1 MNHTDIAR
9 VCHQINRAYCQ
20 ALGDFSQPEWKDAPQ
35 WQKDSAIAGVQF
47 HLANRYAG
55 PQGSHES
62 WLAQKE
68 KDGWK
73 YGPIKDAEKKEHPCI
88 RPFHELPK
96 EQQAKDYLFRE
107 TVLSLEPWLD
117 ENQPQMAEDPA
128 VSNTDDIDDRAVAI
142 ARAAGVIPEAG
153 VIPTQEAMAIP
164 DSEDLAAKRQHIR
177 DLVFNTIEQCSNE
190 MLDDIE
196 VVFTVEP
203 KPDGTNE

>member
-20 ALGDFSQPEWKDAPQ
+20 AIGDFSQPDWEDAPQ

-73 YGPIKDAEKKEHPCI
+73 YGAVKDVEKKEHPCFV
-88 RPFHELPK
+88 PFHELPK

-107 TVLSLEPWLD
+107 TVLSLETWLD

-142 ARAAGVIPEAG
+142 AR
-153 VIPTQEAMAIP
+153 EAMAIP

-177 DLVFNTIEQCSNE
+177 DLVFTTIDQCSPA

-196 VVFTVEP
+196 IVFTVAP
-203 KPDGTNE
+203 KPDGTPA